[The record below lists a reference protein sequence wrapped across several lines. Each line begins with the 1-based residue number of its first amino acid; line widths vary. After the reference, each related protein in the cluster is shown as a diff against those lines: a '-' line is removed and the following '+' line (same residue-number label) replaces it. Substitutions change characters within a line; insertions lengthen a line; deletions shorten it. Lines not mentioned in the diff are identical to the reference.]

1 METKK
6 KCNKCLIDKSV
17 VADFRINSRRCKACQ
32 NNINKSYSKTYYENH
47 KDRLI
52 KDVKNNYYIKTAHI
66 EKKKVGRPRNPA
78 YYKLEPKADDN
89 NL

>member
-1 METKK
+1 METQKT
-6 KCNKCLIDKSV
+6 CNICLIDKSV
-17 VADFRINSRRCKACQ
+17 SDFRINSRRCKACQ

-47 KDRLI
+47 KERLI
-52 KDVKNNYYIKTAHI
+52 KDVKNNYYTKTANI

-78 YYKLEPKADDN
+78 YYQIERRADDN